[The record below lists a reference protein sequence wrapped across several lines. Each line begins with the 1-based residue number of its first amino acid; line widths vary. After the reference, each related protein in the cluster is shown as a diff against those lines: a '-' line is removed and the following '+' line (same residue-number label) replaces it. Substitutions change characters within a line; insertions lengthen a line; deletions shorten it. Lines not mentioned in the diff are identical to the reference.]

1 MRIPKNKR
9 RAPLI
14 SERFEIQSDPFL
26 HETPEVKS
34 RIIGRL
40 NTVMFNEKLNALKR
54 QYPSASKREL
64 HSRLLD
70 LLRRISQRESAR
82 PGVSG

>member
-1 MRIPKNKR
+1 MRIPKRTKR
-9 RAPLI
+9 PPLI

-34 RIIGRL
+34 RIISRL
-40 NTVMFNEKLNALKR
+40 NAVMFNEKLAALKR

-64 HSRLLD
+64 YSRLLD
-70 LLRRISQRESAR
+70 LLRRISQRESGT
-82 PGVSG
+82 GVRG